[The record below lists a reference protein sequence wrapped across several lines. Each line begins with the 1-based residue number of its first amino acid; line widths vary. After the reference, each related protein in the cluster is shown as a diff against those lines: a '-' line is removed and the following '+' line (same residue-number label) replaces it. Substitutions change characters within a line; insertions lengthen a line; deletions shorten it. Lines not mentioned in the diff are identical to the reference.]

1 MNLSLILLTVKKNI
15 TKYEKNMNHIPEEIK
30 ISLSDIKH
38 YKLVGIEGDVNLYS
52 VSQLRKDIIKLI
64 EEGHTSII
72 IDMLNVRY
80 MDSSG
85 IALMANLQKK
95 IKSSNGFFGLVNMN
109 VEIKNILRLAALEKY
124 FAIFDDINSLP

>member
-1 MNLSLILLTVKKNI
+1 
-15 TKYEKNMNHIPEEIK
+15 MNHIPEEIK

-64 EEGHTSII
+64 EEGYTSII